1 MSSTGAQGVDG
12 TLKAAMPLGD
22 AGAPPRRKAN
32 PRKKAVPYALAA
44 PAVLWLVLFFVIPSF
59 FMFIVSL
66 SSGTFPKLTFSITDP
81 QWTNYTTTLKVYDTI
96 YIRSVVYALI
106 VALITLTVA
115 YPVAYWISFY
125 GGKRKNVYLLL
136 LLLPFFVSFVLR
148 TVQFQFIFSDNGPIV
163 GTLKNLH
170 LVSPSFHIL
179 SRPIAVILGISY
191 NYLPFTALPIYVSLE
206 RIEPRLLEAGRDLYA
221 GRWNTFWKVVWPLSI
236 PGVFAAFLLT
246 FVPAVGDYVNATILG
261 GPGTTMI
268 GVIIQTQFI
277 TNFAYPQGAALSFIL
292 MLVLLIGATLYSR
305 ALGTDAVMDAAG
317 R

>member
-1 MSSTGAQGVDG
+1 M
-12 TLKAAMPLGD
+12 
-22 AGAPPRRKAN
+22 
-32 PRKKAVPYALAA
+32 
-44 PAVLWLVLFFVIPSF
+44 
-59 FMFIVSL
+59 
-66 SSGTFPKLTFSITDP
+66 
-81 QWTNYTTTLKVYDTI
+81 
-96 YIRSVVYALI
+96 VYALI
-106 VALITLTVA
+106 VTLITLTVA

-125 GGKRKNVYLLL
+125 GGTRKNVYLLL

-148 TVQFQFIFSDNGPIV
+148 TVQFQYLFSDNGPIV
-163 GTLKNLH
+163 GTLKHLH
-170 LVSPSFHIL
+170 LVGPSFHIL
-179 SRPIAVILGISY
+179 STPVAVILGISY

-221 GRWNTFWKVVWPLSI
+221 GRWNTFWKIVWPLSI

-292 MLVLLIGATLYSR
+292 MLVLLVGATLYSR
-305 ALGTDAVMDAAG
+305 ALGHRRGHGCGGTMSATAATSLRSRRRVERRSGEARVVDG
-317 R
+317 RATSCRSTRGSSSSRSPCRSS